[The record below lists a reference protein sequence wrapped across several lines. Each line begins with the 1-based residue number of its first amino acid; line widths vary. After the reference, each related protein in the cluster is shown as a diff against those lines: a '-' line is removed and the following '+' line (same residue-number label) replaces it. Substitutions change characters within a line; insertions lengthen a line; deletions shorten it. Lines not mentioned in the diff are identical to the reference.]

1 MNKVCRNQFVNL
13 HSQPILE
20 NLSKHFEQTYV
31 TYDAIPTDSD
41 LARAK
46 VLFKNIPEKGEL
58 NLDVVKDSVYFFSWW
73 KYILWEASFLLCFKI
88 TDDLY
93 LFFITLDSGINVV
106 VRLLILGLFSS
117 AKSLLKRHF
126 SLLFFFG
133 VY

>member
-88 TDDLY
+88 TNDLY
-93 LFFITLDSGINVV
+93 LFSITY
-106 VRLLILGLFSS
+106 LLIIIDVQ
-117 AKSLLKRHF
+117 KSLLKKKW
-126 SLLFFFG
+126 LFDKSYQKSTG
-133 VY
+133 LKKNAYK

>member
-1 MNKVCRNQFVNL
+1 MLDVVMQLWVPNLYYLVLSPGSTFASVHDCYWTHASDVDVMNKVCRDQFVNL

-58 NLDVVKDSVYFFSWW
+58 NLDVVKDSVYFFS
-73 KYILWEASFLLCFKI
+73 
-88 TDDLY
+88 
-93 LFFITLDSGINVV
+93 
-106 VRLLILGLFSS
+106 
-117 AKSLLKRHF
+117 
-126 SLLFFFG
+126 
-133 VY
+133 

>member
-1 MNKVCRNQFVNL
+1 MLLHSCGYPNLCYLVFFLGSTFASVHDCYWTHASDVDVMNKVCRNQFVNL

-58 NLDVVKDSVYFFSWW
+58 NLDVVKDSVYFFS
-73 KYILWEASFLLCFKI
+73 
-88 TDDLY
+88 
-93 LFFITLDSGINVV
+93 
-106 VRLLILGLFSS
+106 
-117 AKSLLKRHF
+117 
-126 SLLFFFG
+126 
-133 VY
+133 

>member
-13 HSQPILE
+13 HSQPILQ

-73 KYILWEASFLLCFKI
+73 KYILWEASFLLCFK
-88 TDDLY
+88 TNNDLHQFFDY
-93 LFFITLDSGINVV
+93 LGVIIIFNYLMFICMLVKK
-106 VRLLILGLFSS
+106 F
-117 AKSLLKRHF
+117 
-126 SLLFFFG
+126 
-133 VY
+133 